1 MLCAQHRL
9 AGRNNNGWPV
19 EIIMAGR
26 SLLRICDIESE
37 PPKKWLLEINPVMNT
52 KKYDEKKGYIAKV
65 AGDVFF
71 AKGYKESSL
80 QDIANKVKVSK
91 AGIYNY
97 FKSKENILSY
107 LMLGNADGLIS
118 SLMECQVMAKD
129 QKLNP
134 QESFEALVK
143 KYASY
148 LLKYRKISLVV
159 LRDRHQLTAKE
170 KNKLIEKERE
180 IFKIFRRNLTEIPNI
195 NPRININLMVFQ
207 VISASHWMGYWFD
220 SMGPVSESEA
230 VDQMM
235 NVIFHGILI

>member
-1 MLCAQHRL
+1 
-9 AGRNNNGWPV
+9 
-19 EIIMAGR
+19 
-26 SLLRICDIESE
+26 
-37 PPKKWLLEINPVMNT
+37 MN
-52 KKYDEKKGYIAKV
+52 KKYDEKKEYIAKV

-71 AKGYKESSL
+71 AKGYAETSL
-80 QDIANKVKVSK
+80 QYIANKVKISK
-91 AGIYNY
+91 ASIYNY
-97 FKSKENILSY
+97 FKSKENILSH
-107 LMLGNADGLIS
+107 LMLGHADGLIK

-129 QKLNP
+129 KKLNP

-159 LRDRHQLTAKE
+159 LRDRHQLTVKE

-180 IFKIFRRNLTEIPNI
+180 IFQIFRRNLTEIPNI
-195 NPRININLMVFQ
+195 NPRINVNLMVFQ

-235 NVIFHGILI
+235 NIIFNGLLI